1 MLSKIINNWLKDEAV
16 PQYILTSRIVL
27 LYKTEK
33 NDDGNSLSD
42 FRPISVTSYI
52 FKLIEK
58 MLKNRIDTGIK
69 NNLIKELSKDQFGF
83 RNQLGTEQQLLRIL
97 ITVNE
102 LKKQHL
108 KDQIYVVFFDFKQAF
123 DMVNWN
129 NLFSRLAEYNFGVDI
144 IKALKILF

>member
-1 MLSKIINNWLKDEAV
+1 
-16 PQYILTSRIVL
+16 
-27 LYKTEK
+27 
-33 NDDGNSLSD
+33 
-42 FRPISVTSYI
+42 
-52 FKLIEK
+52 